1 MSENIE
7 ILIFVGVIVLLLF
20 VVAGYMSRDTTYV
33 HDRRRHMHRNRRHH
47 RYYRNENFKVLQ
59 QMDGVDTVQG
69 NDPEEV
75 NNEKIR
81 HPRESLKDNESL
93 IFDNTT
99 GAIMT
104 GSQFMEETG
113 IITPPWVAP
122 AWNPDEL
129 GPASKGELN
138 PEDYEN
144 DPRMLYNKCSL
155 SCCSPQY
162 PTPFQGPID
171 PFVCGKDGK
180 NKYLASSYICQN
192 NTGGT
197 GCLCMT
203 QKQVDGMENNF
214 VNY

>member
-7 ILIFVGVIVLLLF
+7 ILIFIGVIILLLF
-20 VVAGYMSRDTTYV
+20 VVAGYMSRNDIHV
-33 HDRRRHMHRNRRHH
+33 HDRRRYMHRNRRHS
-47 RYYRNENFKVLQ
+47 RNEHFKTPQL
-59 QMDGVDTVQG
+59 MNSVDKVQDY
-69 NDPEEV
+69 DPEED
-75 NNEKIR
+75 NSEKIK
-81 HPRESLKDNESL
+81 HPRASIKENETL

-104 GSQFMEETG
+104 GSQFMENTG
-113 IITPPWVAP
+113 IITPPWVSP
-122 AWNPDEL
+122 AWNPNERAP
-129 GPASKGELN
+129 GAKGELKI
-138 PEDYEN
+138 DDFDN

-171 PFVCGKDGK
+171 PFVCDKDGK
-180 NKYLASSYICQN
+180 NKYLASSYTCQN